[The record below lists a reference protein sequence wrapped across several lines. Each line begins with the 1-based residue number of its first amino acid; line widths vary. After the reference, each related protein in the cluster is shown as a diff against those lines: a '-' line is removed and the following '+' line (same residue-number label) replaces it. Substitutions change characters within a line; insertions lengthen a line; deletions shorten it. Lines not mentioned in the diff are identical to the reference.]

1 MVDRNRE
8 VKIPF
13 APSTIETIDGA
24 VMNYIKEQNLFTST
38 NEGFKRVPVVWAS
51 PERAFQSKMGPEI
64 RDTQG
69 ALIFPIISV
78 ERVAITKDPNKKGT
92 IWANIPPE
100 RDEKGGAIPVARII
114 NQVKSNNFAAADA
127 KRKFSQINY
136 PKRNKKVVFQTYS
149 IPIPV
154 YIEVSYK
161 ITIRTEYQEQM
172 NDLVTPFITRPG
184 GINYLLLKH
193 ENHRYEAFVQQGFRQ
208 RNNSSDYSQDEK
220 RYETDVTFKVLGY
233 LIGDGK
239 NQEKPFYAIREN
251 VVEVKIP
258 RERVMLSEIPEHE
271 FGAFYGLEGLPTV
284 QDPGQDPMFPFF
296 TNVPAAGP
304 GLAVS
309 SGATTVTTDTLSKDL
324 DNALAFENLTAQ
336 AAEQGQK
343 IFTTSKPMFENSE
356 LIFVNGQLQ
365 TSGVDNDYTVV
376 NSRTISFEDPGLDLG
391 DIIYIRYI
399 VG

>member
-1 MVDRNRE
+1 MADKNGE
-8 VKIPF
+8 VRIPF
-13 APSTIETIDGA
+13 APSTIETIDSA
-24 VMNYIKEQNLFTST
+24 VLSFVKDQNLFTST
-38 NEGFKRVPVVWAS
+38 NEGFKKVPIVWAS

-64 RDTQG
+64 RDEQG

-78 ERVAITKDPNKKGT
+78 ERTSIAKDPNKKGT
-92 IWANIPPE
+92 VWANIPQE

-114 NQVKSNNFAAADA
+114 NQVKSGEFAGADA
-127 KRKFSQINY
+127 KRNFGQINY
-136 PKRNKKVVFQTYS
+136 PTRNKKVVFRTYS

-184 GINYLLLKH
+184 GINYMLLKK
-193 ENHRYEAFVQQGFRQ
+193 ENHRYEAFIQQGFNQ
-208 RNNSSDYSQDEK
+208 RNNSSDYSNDEK
-220 RYETDVTFKVLGY
+220 RYETDITLKVLGY

-239 NQEKPFYAIREN
+239 NQEKPFFAIREN
-251 VVEVKIP
+251 AVEVKIP
-258 RERVMLSEIPEHE
+258 RERVMFSEIPEHE
-271 FGAFYGLEGLPTV
+271 FGAYYGLAGLPSV

-304 GLAVS
+304 GLALS
-309 SGATTVTTDTLSKDL
+309 SGGTSVTTDTLSKDL
-324 DNALAFENLTAQ
+324 DNALVFENLTTDIQ
-336 AAEQGQK
+336 VQGQTV
-343 IFTTSKPMFENSE
+343 FTTSKNMFENSE

-365 TSGVDNDYTVV
+365 ASGADNDYVITD
-376 NSRTISFEDPGLDLG
+376 SRTVTFADPGLDLG
-391 DIIYIRYI
+391 DILYIRYL